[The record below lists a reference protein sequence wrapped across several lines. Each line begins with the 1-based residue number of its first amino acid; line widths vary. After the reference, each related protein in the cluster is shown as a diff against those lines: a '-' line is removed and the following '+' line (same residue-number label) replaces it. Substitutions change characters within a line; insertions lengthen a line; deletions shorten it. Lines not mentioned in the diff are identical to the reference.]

1 MKIKKSHIG
10 IEKPQTILKA
20 AKALFLK
27 HGYSETT
34 MDDIAKKAGLTKQ
47 TVYSYYRNKDV
58 LFQVMILSLCERKTP
73 ADSQYIPDNVPF
85 ETLMVNI
92 GAKLLDLITSAEVLA
107 TTRLV
112 IAESERHP
120 KVAKA
125 YYESGTQQIV
135 HSISEFLKVMNKRGV
150 TAIPNT
156 ESAASYFLAMLKGQ
170 HYVRMI
176 LRVKPASSEAAKL
189 AHVKECVRIFI
200 TLFCAEKPLATQSCL

>member
-1 MKIKKSHIG
+1 MKLSKPHINTAKS
-10 IEKPQTILKA
+10 EAILKA

-27 HGYSETT
+27 NGYAATT
-34 MDDIAKKAGLTKQ
+34 MDDVAKKAGLTKQ

-73 ADSQYIPDNVPF
+73 ADADYIPDDVPF
-85 ETLMVNI
+85 ETLMTNI
-92 GAKLLDLITSAEVLA
+92 GSKLLDLITSAEVLA

-135 HSISEFLKVMNKRGV
+135 HMISGFLQVMNKRGV

-156 ESAASYFLAMLKGQ
+156 ESAASYFLAMIKGQ

-176 LRVKPASSEAAKL
+176 LRVKPASSEAMKL
-189 AHVKECVRIFI
+189 AHVKECVRIFVA
-200 TLFCAEKPLATQSCL
+200 LFCSKNPLVTKSTL